1 MTDLK
6 LRFFTN
12 ISHELRTPLTLILGG
27 IEDVKKHDSLTPR
40 GENSLTLAH
49 RNAKRMLTLI
59 NQLLDFRKIVKNK
72 MELKISRVD
81 LVPLVEDALDD
92 FREMASERR
101 IELLFTLSRRSV
113 LVWVDIERMESVVYN
128 LLSNALKFTPNGG
141 RIEVILSLREE
152 EESVTLTVRDT
163 GIGIP
168 KDKQGMIFER
178 FAQASR
184 AVDSNMKGSGIGLS
198 LCRDIV
204 TLHHGEISVDSRPG
218 EGASFTV
225 KLKLGNA
232 HFGMEQIDFSGAG
245 AGEGKRRDDYMVS
258 DFTAADSQRRVDVAP
273 PKDAQKILLV
283 EDNRELRIFMY
294 NSLID
299 TYYVVEADDGAEAL
313 EKIRSE
319 MPDIIVTDLMMPCM
333 DGIELIDK
341 VRHDFT
347 MSHIPIVMLTARH
360 SPDDRVKAME
370 FGADGYITKPFSI
383 ELLLARIDNLLTQ
396 RRKLFEKFSS
406 QSARNKVVE
415 LAVEDVVVT
424 DRDEEFMKNVMAW
437 LGENVENSE
446 LTIDQLASHLGL
458 GRTTMYNKLKSLTGK
473 SPVELIKEYRITKS
487 KLLLRTGQ
495 FSVSEMA
502 YKVGFSDPGYFSRCF
517 REQFHMSPAEYL
529 KTHNLKQDQDTKI
542 A

>member
-27 IEDVKKHDSLTPR
+27 IEDVKKHDSLTSR

-152 EESVTLTVRDT
+152 GESVTLTVRDT

-319 MPDIIVTDLMMPCM
+319 MPDIIVTDLMMPRM

-383 ELLLARIDNLLTQ
+383 EQLLARIDNLLTQ

-495 FSVSEMA
+495 FSVSEVA

-529 KTHNLKQDQDTKI
+529 KTHNLKQDQDTKT